1 MGTHVDFKIS
11 RQDFTD
17 KGEPRWLVRV
27 YEGAYRA
34 PTAEEVTMG
43 AAKGLTVYERVKVLK
58 EMEVVLPAKSTD
70 ADLRAYMNKALTV
83 YAGKMV
89 IPAQITGGP
98 GADPAAAKVPVV
110 VSLKENT
117 VAVIGA

>member
-11 RQDFTD
+11 RQDFTP

-27 YEGAYRA
+27 YEGAYREPNA
-34 PTAEEVTMG
+34 TELEMG
-43 AAKGLTVYERVKVLK
+43 AAKGLTIYERAKVLK
-58 EMEVVLPAKSTD
+58 EMEVVLPVGRTEV
-70 ADLRAYMNKALTV
+70 DLRAYMNKALTA
-83 YAGKMV
+83 YAGKLA

-98 GADPAAAKVPVV
+98 GADPVKLTIPVPIRV
-110 VSLKENT
+110 KENT